1 MNKINE
7 IMMKEKLKNMVIAF
21 LVGIIGVLVIGTGV
35 SYGSIM
41 WLKNSEDTEYLKDQK
56 VGEISFEKAQLVYED
71 GITTLSVEMHNNGS
85 SDYNLSYVSINV
97 KDENDNVS
105 TLIGY
110 VGDTLKKGE
119 GKIITASIDKDLSN
133 SKDIE
138 YVINK

>member
-1 MNKINE
+1 MNKIKE
-7 IMMKEKLKNMVIAF
+7 IMKKEKPRNIVIAF
-21 LVGIIGVLVIGTGV
+21 LVGIIGVVVIGTGV

-71 GITTLSVEMHNNGS
+71 GITTLSVEMHNNGI

>member
-1 MNKINE
+1 MNKIKE
-7 IMMKEKLKNMVIAF
+7 IMKKEKPRNIVIAF
-21 LVGIIGVLVIGTGV
+21 LVGIIGVVVIGTGV

-71 GITTLSVEMHNNGS
+71 GITTLSVEMHNKGN